1 MSAVFSLS
9 SVGFSY
15 REGVALDGIDLTVTT
30 GERVALLGPNGSGKS
45 TLLRLLCGLAF
56 ATTGE
61 VRAFGAPLTEARL
74 TQVAE
79 NTAFRRRVGLV
90 FQSPDVQLF
99 NATVL
104 DEIAFGPLQL
114 GWSRAQVLA
123 AVDAM
128 LDRFGL
134 GALRHR
140 APHRLSGGEKKKV
153 ALAAVLVTEPEVL
166 LLDEPTAAL
175 DPRSRDDLLDLLSG
189 DLVRGRTVI
198 TATHEMDSVAG
209 IAARA
214 VVIAGG
220 RIAADAPVAKV
231 LADTLLLRRVGLIRG
246 AGRLRLEA

>member
-1 MSAVFSLS
+1 MSAVFALS
-9 SVGFSY
+9 GVRYAY
-15 REGVALDGIDLTVTT
+15 REVAALDGIDLTVTA

-45 TLLRLLCGLAF
+45 TLLRLLDGLAF
-56 ATTGE
+56 ATAGE
-61 VRAFGAPLTEARL
+61 VSAFGAPLTEARL
-74 TQVAE
+74 MQPAE

-114 GWSRAQVLA
+114 GWTKPQVLE
-123 AVDAM
+123 AVGAM

-134 GALRHR
+134 AGMQHR

-153 ALAAVLVTEPEVL
+153 ALASVLVTEPEVL

-175 DPRSRDDLLDLLSG
+175 DPRSRDELLDLLSG
-189 DLVRGRTVI
+189 DLVQGRTVI
-198 TATHEMDSVAG
+198 TATHEMDTVAD
-209 IAARA
+209 IAGRA

-220 RIAADAPVAKV
+220 KVMADAPVDAV
-231 LADTLLLRRVGLIRG
+231 LADTALLQRVGLIR
-246 AGRLRLEA
+246 AMGRRATG